1 MQGNAL
7 QTQAMKDRTEPFNTV
22 IVGMGKT
29 GYSCARFL
37 ASRNVNFAMTDTRKN
52 PPMLAALR
60 KEFAQI
66 PLYTGGFDAEVLASA
81 ENLIL
86 SPGVSRLDP
95 AIVAA
100 AANGARICGD
110 IELFCRQATAP
121 IVAVTG
127 SNGKSTVTTLVG
139 EMARAAGFK
148 AGVGGNLGTPALD
161 LLAGDAVDIYVLE
174 LSSFQLETV
183 ASLNAAAAVVLNVSE
198 DHMDRYRSLHDYTEA
213 KARIYAGDGA
223 MVINLDDPAV
233 VNMQRR
239 GRVTRCFT
247 LREPQGDAYGVR
259 SYGDVRW
266 LVRGR
271 EQLLPVTEIRMAGDH
286 NVANALAALA
296 LGDIL
301 KFPKEP
307 MLNVLRTF
315 AGLPHRCQRTG
326 EINGVRWYNDSKG
339 TNVGASCAAIKG
351 LATNKNLV
359 LIAGG
364 DGKGADFSSLAV
376 IASTYLRAAVLIGRD
391 GPVIK
396 KVLQDIVPVCDG
408 GDMDD
413 AVMKAAS
420 HAQRG
425 DVVLLSPACASFDM
439 FEDYRARG
447 EAFTS
452 AVNRL
457 AGR

>member
-1 MQGNAL
+1 
-7 QTQAMKDRTEPFNTV
+7 MKDRVEQFNTV

-29 GYSCARFL
+29 GFSCARFL
-37 ASRNVNFAMTDTRKN
+37 ASRNVHFAMTDSRKN
-52 PPMLAALR
+52 PPMLTALR
-60 KEFAQI
+60 KEFAHV
-66 PLYTGGFDAEVLASA
+66 PLYTGGFDAQVLAGA
-81 ENLIL
+81 EQLVL
-86 SPGVSRLDP
+86 SPGVSRSDP

-100 AANGARICGD
+100 AANGVRICGD
-110 IELFCRQATAP
+110 IELFCRQAPAP
-121 IVAVTG
+121 IVAITG

-139 EMARAAGFK
+139 EMARAAGLK

-161 LLAGDAVDIYVLE
+161 LLAEGEADIYVLE

-183 ASLNAAAAVVLNVSE
+183 SSLNATAAVVLNVSE
-198 DHMDRYRSLHDYTEA
+198 DHMDRYSSMHDYTEA

-233 VNMQRR
+233 VNMQRK

-247 LREPQGDAYGVR
+247 LREPQGEEYGVH
-259 SYGDVRW
+259 SYDDVRW

-271 EQLLPVTEIRMAGDH
+271 AQLMPVTEIRMAGDH

-301 KFPKEP
+301 KLPQGH

-315 AGLPHRCQRTG
+315 PGLRHRCQWTG

-351 LATNKNLV
+351 LATHRNLV

-364 DGKGADFSSLAV
+364 DGKGADFSSLAE

-391 GPVIK
+391 GPAIK
-396 KVLQDIVPVCDG
+396 KVLQNIVPVRDA

-420 HAQRG
+420 LAERG

-447 EAFTS
+447 EAFIS

>member
-1 MQGNAL
+1 M
-7 QTQAMKDRTEPFNTV
+7 

-37 ASRNVNFAMTDTRKN
+37 AAHNVSFAMIDSRND
-52 PPMLAALR
+52 PPMLELIR
-60 KEFAQI
+60 KEFAQV
-66 PLYTGGFDAEVLASA
+66 PLYTGGFDAEVLAGA
-81 ENLIL
+81 EKLIL
-86 SPGVSRLDP
+86 SPGVSRFNP

-100 AANGARICGD
+100 AANGVRICGD
-110 IELFCRQATAP
+110 IELFCQQASAP
-121 IVAVTG
+121 IVAITG

-139 EMARAAGFK
+139 EMARAAGLK

-161 LLAGDAVDIYVLE
+161 LLAEGAVDIYVLE

-198 DHMDRYRSLHDYTEA
+198 DHMDRYRSMHDYTEA
-213 KARIYAGDGA
+213 KARIYAGEGA
-223 MVINLDDPAV
+223 MIINLDDPAV
-233 VNMQRR
+233 VSMQHR

-247 LREPQGDAYGVR
+247 LREPQGDEYGVR
-259 SYGDVRW
+259 SYSDGRW
-266 LVRGR
+266 LVKGH
-271 EQLLPVTEIRMAGDH
+271 EQLLPATALRMAGDH

-296 LGDIL
+296 LGDVL
-301 KFPKEP
+301 KLSRKN

-315 AGLPHRCQRTG
+315 PGLPHRCQWTG

-364 DGKGADFSSLAV
+364 EGKGADFSALAK
-376 IASTYLRAAVLIGRD
+376 IASTCLRAAVLIGRD

-396 KVLQDIVPVCDG
+396 NVLQKVVPVCDAK
-408 GDMDD
+408 DMDD
-413 AVMKAAS
+413 AVMKAARL
-420 HAQRG
+420 AERG

-447 EAFTS
+447 EAFTA
-452 AVNRL
+452 AVNSL
-457 AGR
+457 AGQ

>member
-1 MQGNAL
+1 
-7 QTQAMKDRTEPFNTV
+7 MKDRTEQFNTV

-29 GYSCARFL
+29 GFSCARFL
-37 ASRNVNFAMTDTRKN
+37 ASRNISFAMTDSRKN
-52 PPMLAALR
+52 PPMLTTIR
-60 KEFAQI
+60 KEFPHV
-66 PLYTGGFDAEVLASA
+66 PLYTGGFDALVLAGA

-86 SPGVSRLDP
+86 SPGVSRFDP

-100 AANGARICGD
+100 ASNGVTIYGD
-110 IELFCRQATAP
+110 IELFCRQVAAP
-121 IVAVTG
+121 IVAITG

-139 EMARAAGFK
+139 EMARAAGLK

-161 LLAGDAVDIYVLE
+161 LLAEGKADIYVLE

-183 ASLNAAAAVVLNVSE
+183 SSLNAAVAVVLNVTE
-198 DHMDRYRSLHDYTEA
+198 DHMDRYSNMHDYTEA

-239 GRVTRCFT
+239 GRVTCCFT
-247 LREPQGDAYGVR
+247 LREPQGDEYGVR
-259 SYGDVRW
+259 SYGEVRW

-271 EQLLPVTEIRMAGDH
+271 EQLLLVTEILMAGDH

-301 KFPKEP
+301 RLPREP
-307 MLNVLRTF
+307 MLHVLRTF
-315 AGLPHRCQRTG
+315 PGLPHRCQWTG

-351 LATNKNLV
+351 LATNRNLV

-364 DGKGADFSSLAV
+364 DGKGADFSSLTE
-376 IASTYLRAAVLIGRD
+376 IASRHLRAAVLIGRD
-391 GPVIK
+391 GPAIK
-396 KVLQDIVPVCDG
+396 KVLQKIIPVCDAK
-408 GDMDD
+408 DMDD
-413 AVMKAAS
+413 AVMQAAS
-420 HAQRG
+420 LAERG

-447 EAFTS
+447 EAFKA

>member
-1 MQGNAL
+1 
-7 QTQAMKDRTEPFNTV
+7 MKDRTEQFNTV

-37 ASRNVNFAMTDTRKN
+37 AARNVSFAMTDSRKN
-52 PPMLAALR
+52 PPLLEAIR
-60 KEFAQI
+60 KEFPHV
-66 PLYTGGFDAEVLASA
+66 PLYTGGFDAEMLAGA

-86 SPGVSRLDP
+86 SPGVSRFNP

-100 AANGARICGD
+100 AASGATVCGD

-121 IVAVTG
+121 IVAITG

-139 EMARAAGFK
+139 EMARAAGLK

-161 LLAGDAVDIYVLE
+161 LLAEGAVDVYVLE

-198 DHMDRYRSLHDYTEA
+198 DHMDRYRSMHDYTEA
-213 KARIYAGDGA
+213 KARIYAGAGA

-239 GRVTRCFT
+239 GRVARSFT
-247 LREPQGDAYGVR
+247 LREPQGDEYGVR

-286 NVANALAALA
+286 NAANALAALA

-301 KFPKEP
+301 RLPREP
-307 MLNVLRTF
+307 MLHVLRTF
-315 AGLPHRCQRTG
+315 PGLPHRCQWTG

-351 LATNKNLV
+351 LAMNKNLV

-364 DGKGADFSSLAV
+364 DGKGADFSSLAE
-376 IASTYLRAAVLIGRD
+376 IAAMYLRAAVLIGRD
-391 GPVIK
+391 GPAIK
-396 KVLQDIVPVCDG
+396 KVLQNVVPVGDAK
-408 GDMDD
+408 DMDD
-413 AVMKAAS
+413 AVIKAAGF
-420 HAQRG
+420 AERG

-447 EAFTS
+447 EAFKA